1 MNGFLA
7 FGAIILFYFIVFHL
21 LGHFFPDAFKGLR

>member
-1 MNGFLA
+1 MSGFLFFA
-7 FGAIILFYFIVFHL
+7 GIILFYFIVFHL

>member
-1 MNGFLA
+1 MSGFFFL
-7 FGAIILFYFIVFHL
+7 GAIVLFYFIVFHL